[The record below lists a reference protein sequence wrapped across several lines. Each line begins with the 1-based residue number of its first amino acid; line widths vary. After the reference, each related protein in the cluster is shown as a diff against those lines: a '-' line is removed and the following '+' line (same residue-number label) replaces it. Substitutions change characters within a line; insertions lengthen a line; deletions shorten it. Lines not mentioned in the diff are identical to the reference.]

1 MFNGYYNTTN
11 DFERLEIEPQIL
23 SNISVKVGLSN
34 CKSTVKSWNGNK
46 VYDDIDSNFVIGYNF
61 NQECATSYFINEEGK
76 NWDMR
81 FTKCTDTYS
90 VILNATQKED
100 LLEPSRYPFEYDGS
114 DNDIYLKSN
123 YDKGSI
129 TDINRNEYNSQNI
142 IWNDYDANDNFD
154 LKLGDDN
161 IFGINVQYNILDDT
175 NKNNIKTQLVFDNIT
190 GFMSP
195 MDALKIIDADNAQE
209 LQPYVCDKNEYDVL
223 GGKKIESEGLYYPKF
238 ASSFGNCP
246 DGYSY
251 IYGTVISHLGV
262 ITSKTFRPTMCSM
275 HYVRLLEYGEETL
288 TFKGWKLLGT
298 GDKSVEIK
306 YKQSFSDNG
315 EAVGGPN
322 NNIKDYFNKNSVRFV
337 TEFVSSSETFT
348 YENSWSYNGT

>member
-1 MFNGYYNTTN
+1 
-11 DFERLEIEPQIL
+11 
-23 SNISVKVGLSN
+23 
-34 CKSTVKSWNGNK
+34 
-46 VYDDIDSNFVIGYNF
+46 
-61 NQECATSYFINEEGK
+61 
-76 NWDMR
+76 MR

-142 IWNDYDANDNFD
+142 IWNDYDANDDFD
-154 LKLGDDN
+154 LKLGNDN

-251 IYGTVISHLGV
+251 VYGTVLSHLGV
-262 ITSKTFRPTMCSM
+262 ITSKKFRPTMCSM

-298 GDKSVEIK
+298 GDKSVKIK
-306 YKQSFSDNG
+306 YKQSFSDDG

-337 TEFVSSSETFT
+337 TEFVPSSETFA